1 MRLLLMHA
9 DLIAYETLSRTK
21 VAETDIVA
29 KDAMQD
35 ALVAFCAVESADE
48 TDPEDIAAQTAAEI
62 LAVAAKVG
70 AVRVMIYPYAHLSSD
85 LARPAAAV
93 SVLKETARVLT
104 ATSSLEVR
112 RAPFGYYKKFTVTCK
127 GHPLSELSRHLVPSK
142 KGTAADTCLSSP

>member
-62 LAVAAKVG
+62 RAVAAKVG

-85 LARPAAAV
+85 LARPVAAV
-93 SVLKETARVLT
+93 SVLKETVRVLT

>member
-62 LAVAAKVG
+62 RAVAAKVG
-70 AVRVMIYPYAHLSSD
+70 AVRVMINPYAHLSSD

-93 SVLKETARVLT
+93 SVLKETARVLM

-112 RAPFGYYKKFTVTCK
+112 RAPFGYYKKFTVICK
-127 GHPLSELSRHLVPSK
+127 GHPLSELSRHLVPSQ